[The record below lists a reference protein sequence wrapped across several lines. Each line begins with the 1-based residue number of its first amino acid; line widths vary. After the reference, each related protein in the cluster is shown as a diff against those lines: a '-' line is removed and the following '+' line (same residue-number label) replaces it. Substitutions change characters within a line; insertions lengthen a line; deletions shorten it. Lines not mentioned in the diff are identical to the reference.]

1 MNDKSKEDER
11 EKRVGYTEINSKQQ
25 LQQEQHPQQQQQHE
39 EGSQQNVE
47 TIPPDPE
54 QPMDEMGEMINVK
67 QQLVEVGSGLRSGTS
82 CKEFGVVQKNP
93 ALKHPSIKYQK
104 SFQCGTLWGLVT

>member
-1 MNDKSKEDER
+1 MNEKSKEDER
-11 EKRVGYTEINSKQQ
+11 EKRVGYTELNSKQQ
-25 LQQEQHPQQQQQHE
+25 LQHEQNQEQHPQQQEQHE

-67 QQLVEVGSGLRSGTS
+67 QQLVEVRSGL
-82 CKEFGVVQKNP
+82 
-93 ALKHPSIKYQK
+93 
-104 SFQCGTLWGLVT
+104 